1 MSHSTLTQLERGLQ
15 SNSLAEILPTI
26 SNCAK
31 AIRENPFPLFVN
43 GLLLRLAEVFQG
55 DKIKKLEQSLNLL
68 RLRIIKLLREC
79 GSDLSVAFSSEEVVR
94 RVMKVSH
101 SNDYKSRSLTML
113 FLAAV
118 APVVFENKKLPI
130 SQVHYLLVEGLDCDE
145 ISELTSAIIA
155 TGSMGRLSYEF
166 SSLVVEK
173 IGDMVSQTQTD
184 PNIKVRLMDDLSFF
198 QENVAVTNHC
208 MELGRNLLQDNPSQ
222 QIAVAVVGALTELAK
237 RNGLALTEQIDLILD
252 ELERVQQNTTLL
264 TCYIAN
270 LLELADAPQHWTLEQ
285 VNKLQ
290 LFQSKVVNSESE
302 RALILWL
309 QCLNSLA
316 KHVHGNTLSA
326 CGSHIIVFA
335 YDKNLNVRINFLE
348 VMFSLLKNTEKTDLA
363 WSVGPCIISI
373 INELTDRECTASMNE
388 RMKFYKML
396 VDFVKD
402 GGSAAIDFDL
412 NGTIRSLTK
421 IDDSYAHV
429 VFTKTLETLNALCEC
444 QPDVAKS
451 ICDWSLELLNRS
463 YGQANGRLFCDV
475 PSELYSLALLPFEK
489 NTSRLK
495 QLMNKV
501 VGELEQKKNFWFAYK
516 LTRHAF
522 RYGHWNTI
530 AVPLLERL
538 RGTTT
543 TIETSSFLSALYE
556 IANAKLPKKVDVST
570 LSRSQKS
577 LGVALMLMT
586 PLARNSRNSHNFLF
600 VADYVDCLSALF
612 GALKTVLVMLNLNMG
627 SDPFSYGI
635 AHMEYLRLSL
645 ENASEEFGNVR
656 QKWLCLLQRSFDA
669 DEDTQQHLELMARYC
684 FLIQSIL
691 ERLASSDPQN
701 LVLPHPSISSSMN
714 REFLTLIDWGVMQS
728 NETLRPVT
736 GSVADR
742 VQSWSS
748 NLSTFIKIF
757 SHLCQIPLTLPRFF
771 FQQLWRT
778 TVILNVMPQ
787 PKEHENTLIISA
799 KQVAITVEG
808 IINSTNPKKIVNVI
822 VQLKIY
828 LQKSTE
834 PRTTEYRQCVVKDNY
849 FKAQFLLDIRKN
861 AEIITSITFTDAETK
876 RMWEANST
884 NKLNVTTSD
893 PRE

>member
-1 MSHSTLTQLERGLQ
+1 MSHSTLAQLERGLQ

-118 APVVFENKKLPI
+118 APVVFENKKNLAHRCFL
-130 SQVHYLLVEGLDCDE
+130 VHYLLVEGLDCDE

-237 RNGLALTEQIDLILD
+237 RNGLVLTEQIDLILD

-290 LFQSKVVNSESE
+290 QFQSKIVNSKSE

-326 CGSHIIVFA
+326 CGSHIIEFA
-335 YDKNLNVRINFLE
+335 YDENLNVRINFLE

-373 INELTDRECTASMNE
+373 INQLTDRECTASMNE

-402 GGSAAIDFDL
+402 GGSTAIDFDL
-412 NGTIRSLTK
+412 NSTIRSLTK

-444 QPDVAKS
+444 QPDVAES
-451 ICDWSLELLNRS
+451 ICDWSMELLNRS
-463 YGQANGRLFCDV
+463 YEQAKGRLFCDV

-495 QLMNKV
+495 QLVNKV
-501 VGELEQKKNFWFAYK
+501 VVELEQTKNFWFAYK

-530 AVPLLERL
+530 AVPLLEKL
-538 RGTTT
+538 RGITT

-556 IANAKLPKKVDVST
+556 IANAKLPKK
-570 LSRSQKS
+570 KS
-577 LGVALMLMT
+577 M
-586 PLARNSRNSHNFLF
+586 F
-600 VADYVDCLSALF
+600 
-612 GALKTVLVMLNLNMG
+612 
-627 SDPFSYGI
+627 
-635 AHMEYLRLSL
+635 
-645 ENASEEFGNVR
+645 
-656 QKWLCLLQRSFDA
+656 QR
-669 DEDTQQHLELMARYC
+669 
-684 FLIQSIL
+684 
-691 ERLASSDPQN
+691 
-701 LVLPHPSISSSMN
+701 
-714 REFLTLIDWGVMQS
+714 
-728 NETLRPVT
+728 
-736 GSVADR
+736 
-742 VQSWSS
+742 
-748 NLSTFIKIF
+748 
-757 SHLCQIPLTLPRFF
+757 
-771 FQQLWRT
+771 
-778 TVILNVMPQ
+778 
-787 PKEHENTLIISA
+787 
-799 KQVAITVEG
+799 
-808 IINSTNPKKIVNVI
+808 
-822 VQLKIY
+822 
-828 LQKSTE
+828 
-834 PRTTEYRQCVVKDNY
+834 
-849 FKAQFLLDIRKN
+849 
-861 AEIITSITFTDAETK
+861 
-876 RMWEANST
+876 
-884 NKLNVTTSD
+884 
-893 PRE
+893 